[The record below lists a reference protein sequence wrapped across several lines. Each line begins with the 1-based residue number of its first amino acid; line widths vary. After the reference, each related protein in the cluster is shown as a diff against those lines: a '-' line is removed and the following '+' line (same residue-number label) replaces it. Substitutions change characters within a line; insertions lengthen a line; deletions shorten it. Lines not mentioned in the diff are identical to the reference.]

1 MPTVEQLIDDLY
13 EANYHWRGRKQTI
26 ARAELEEGMV
36 PGEDGSLE
44 SWNLSGRFLSASPP
58 HLDVF
63 SQFGFRALKIFTF
76 CDGGWVAR
84 VARIRHGAG
93 GTQSRREE
101 INATLHNQVSAP
113 TMPGSLAPT
122 AAAQPL
128 IGR

>member
-1 MPTVEQLIDDLY
+1 MLLAATLVIVLP
-13 EANYHWRGRKQTI
+13 
-26 ARAELEEGMV
+26 
-36 PGEDGSLE
+36 P
-44 SWNLSGRFLSASPP
+44 SPP

-93 GTQSRREE
+93 ETQSRREE

-113 TMPGSLAPT
+113 TMPALAHIV
-122 AAAQPL
+122 AAQPL

>member
-1 MPTVEQLIDDLY
+1 MHQLAETHQWQGSSLFSRASATIV
-13 EANYHWRGRKQTI
+13 AKKVIKQET
-26 ARAELEEGMV
+26 AETT
-36 PGEDGSLE
+36 
-44 SWNLSGRFLSASPP
+44 SPP

-63 SQFGFRALKIFTF
+63 FQFGFRALKIFTF

-93 GTQSRREE
+93 ETQSRREE